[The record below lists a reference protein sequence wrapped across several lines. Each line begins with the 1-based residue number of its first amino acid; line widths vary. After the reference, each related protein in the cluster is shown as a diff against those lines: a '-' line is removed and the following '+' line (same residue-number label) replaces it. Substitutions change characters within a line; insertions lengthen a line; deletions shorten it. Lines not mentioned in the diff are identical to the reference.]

1 MLSPCAILGQFV
13 FLLYLEHMKSMLKET
28 HDVQQKQWDSKKIG
42 GMFGH
47 LEQRFQKPTTK
58 ANSER
63 ASLLEP
69 FIKRLQ
75 SNTGK
80 YKPMTKAYIC
90 SKMAY
95 IETGDLYAFYQK
107 LHESPNFGGIW
118 NWYCVAKDL
127 NKK

>member
-1 MLSPCAILGQFV
+1 M
-13 FLLYLEHMKSMLKET
+13 SMLKQLQET
-28 HDVQQKQWDSKKIG
+28 QREERIQTDDKVWNSKKTG
-42 GMFGH
+42 TGMFAH

-69 FIKRLQ
+69 FVKRLQ

-95 IETGDLYAFYQK
+95 IPTEDLYMFYRKASCSLYYFQAGK
-107 LHESPNFGGIW
+107 LSLCLIDYPSKSGLP
-118 NWYCVAKDL
+118 CDR
-127 NKK
+127 